1 MEMITYGL
9 PSRTDF
15 RTIVPTAS
23 GIPVPLLSR
32 ERALALGQKIEVI
45 EDAERRIAEYEKKHG
60 KPMSRTGQ
68 AMWMLRGLV
77 EVYDKSLLS

>member
-1 MEMITYGL
+1 MAEIITKNE
-9 PSRTDF
+9 T
-15 RTIVPTAS
+15 TMCT
-23 GIPVPLLSR
+23 R

-60 KPMSRTGQ
+60 KQMSRTGQ
-68 AMWMLRGLV
+68 AMGMLRGLV

>member
-1 MEMITYGL
+1 MAEIITKNE
-9 PSRTDF
+9 T
-15 RTIVPTAS
+15 TMCT
-23 GIPVPLLSR
+23 R

-77 EVYDKSLLS
+77 EVYEKSLLL